1 LLFTIAIQR
10 RQAEEALKASNEDY
24 QQVVSNITTVVW
36 KADIANDG
44 TFKNTYISP
53 VLDELLDLP
62 AGTMKNDWDKYFKYI
77 KPKYLERVNNAFRE
91 AIQSPGKLIDCEYKV
106 LKDNGQTAWFHS
118 KGRCFEKNG
127 KLHVFGSTTDIT
139 ERKQAEQELNAKSQ
153 FLERLIQQ
161 SPLPTFV
168 LDAKGICI
176 MLNEAFLNFYSI
188 PDKDLILGKNSL
200 KEPANIKH
208 DVVKYIKKALEGEIV
223 EVPEIEFISPFAT
236 KPVYVSIKLFP
247 IHDTFGHL
255 TNVVVMQEDITERMQ
270 AERELQK
277 HREHLEELVKKRTKE
292 LEEKNKTL
300 KKSQQAMTYLV
311 EDVNEARA
319 ELDTTNSKLKD
330 ANKELEAFS
339 YSVSHDLRA
348 PLRSIDGFS
357 KILLED
363 YQDTLDKQGKHYF
376 QRIRAGTQKMGQ
388 LIDDLLHLSRIGRQ
402 PLNKKSINL
411 KTIANEVYQLL
422 EPERKNRKVKF
433 TVHKCP
439 KTLADPNLMLN
450 VFLNLLSN
458 ALKFTK
464 NKPLTE
470 IEFGC
475 KEKDNKTI
483 FFIKDNGV
491 GFDMKLAGKLFSP
504 FQRLHSN
511 EEYEGSGIGLAI
523 VQRIIF
529 RHGGRIWIESEPNKG
544 TTFYFTL

>member
-1 LLFTIAIQR
+1 M
-10 RQAEEALKASNEDY
+10 KC
-24 QQVVSNITTVVW
+24 TV
-36 KADIANDG
+36 
-44 TFKNTYISP
+44 
-53 VLDELLDLP
+53 
-62 AGTMKNDWDKYFKYI
+62 
-77 KPKYLERVNNAFRE
+77 E
-91 AIQSPGKLIDCEYKV
+91 AIS
-106 LKDNGQTAWFHS
+106 A
-118 KGRCFEKNG
+118 
-127 KLHVFGSTTDIT
+127 
-139 ERKQAEQELNAKSQ
+139 
-153 FLERLIQQ
+153 
-161 SPLPTFV
+161 
-168 LDAKGICI
+168 
-176 MLNEAFLNFYSI
+176 
-188 PDKDLILGKNSL
+188 
-200 KEPANIKH
+200 
-208 DVVKYIKKALEGEIV
+208 
-223 EVPEIEFISPFAT
+223 FAT

-255 TNVVVMQEDITERMQ
+255 TNVVIMQEDITERMQ

-277 HREHLEELVKKRTKE
+277 HRERLEELVKERT
-292 LEEKNKTL
+292 
-300 KKSQQAMTYLV
+300 
-311 EDVNEARA
+311 
-319 ELDTTNSKLKD
+319 
-330 ANKELEAFS
+330 KELEAFS

-376 QRIRAGTQKMGQ
+376 QRIRASTQKMEQ
-388 LIDDLLHLSRIGRQ
+388 LIDDLLQLSRIGRQ
-402 PLNKKSINL
+402 SLNKKSINL

-433 TVHKCP
+433 TVRKCP
-439 KTLADPNLMLN
+439 KTFADPNLMLN

-475 KEKDNKTI
+475 KEKNNKTI
-483 FFIKDNGV
+483 YFIKDNGV
-491 GFDMKLAGKLFSP
+491 GFDMKYAGKLFSP

-529 RHGGRIWIESEPNKG
+529 RHGGLIWIESEPNKG